1 MKFINIGYSNSV
13 NTSKIIAVN
22 NVKSR
27 AVTRKIKEAKTKELI
42 IDSTEGKRTNAAI
55 FLEDGYIILSVYK
68 AETLLKKINE

>member
-1 MKFINIGYSNSV
+1 MKFVNIGYSNSV

-22 NVKSR
+22 NVNSR

-42 IDSTEGKRTNAAI
+42 IDSTEGNRTKAAI
-55 FLEDGYIILSVYK
+55 FLEGGHIILSAYK

>member
-1 MKFINIGYSNSV
+1 MKFVNIGYSNSV

-42 IDSTEGKRTNAAI
+42 IDSTERKRTNAAI
-55 FLEDGYIILSVYK
+55 FLEDGHIILSVYK

>member
-42 IDSTEGKRTNAAI
+42 IDSTEGKKTNSAI
-55 FLEDGYIILSVYK
+55 FLEDGHIILSAYK
-68 AETLLKKINE
+68 ADTLLKRINE